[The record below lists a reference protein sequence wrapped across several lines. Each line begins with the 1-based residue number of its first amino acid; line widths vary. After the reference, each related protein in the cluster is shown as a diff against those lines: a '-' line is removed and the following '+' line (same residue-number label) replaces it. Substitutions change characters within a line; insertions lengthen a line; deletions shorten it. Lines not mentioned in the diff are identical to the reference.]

1 MCACVRI
8 TMTWGDFDCRC
19 YCCVRYSSPTSSP
32 ASSLPVRSDLGWGGG
47 QNTWPSI
54 ARSCSIGGFAAAPVT
69 IDKKKKLQIN
79 NTSAFCLAYQST
91 TGHQPGATVFT
102 TVRMTQ
108 SRIFNLHNTTDS
120 ATAQPKVLNHL
131 NTFSNF
137 TSLCLTLAEKTS
149 HRKRKTTHPH
159 LRIISR

>member
-1 MCACVRI
+1 MISVCNTIAKI
-8 TMTWGDFDCRC
+8 SFHFWILKTLLFFKLHHEFPILH
-19 YCCVRYSSPTSSP
+19 SIL
-32 ASSLPVRSDLGWGGG
+32 SLPTFQHTLNS
-47 QNTWPSI
+47 PSI

-137 TSLCLTLAEKTS
+137 TSLCLTQAEKTS
-149 HRKRKTTHPH
+149 HRKRKTIHPH